1 MKKNIKVGYR
11 DYNIKVFTIDS
22 ILEMAYRF
30 ANKDERFQ
38 PGKDNMDESMKMV
51 KDTLSKF
58 DSFMELNKDYTK

>member
-1 MKKNIKVGYR
+1 MAVKIDQYGDYVIKG
-11 DYNIKVFTIDS
+11 FTIDS
-22 ILEMAYRF
+22 IIEMAYRF
-30 ANKDERFQ
+30 GKQDERFQ